1 MSFYQLSSIVLFVGS
16 LLFLQGSQ
24 EIETPNI
31 IVVFTDDQGYADVG
45 AYGMAEDI
53 RTPHIDQLAADGV
66 RMNAG
71 YVTAP
76 QCTPS
81 RAGII
86 SGRYQQRFGLDGN
99 ADGPMDIDEITIAER
114 LGAVGYT
121 TGMVGK
127 WHLEP
132 NPTSKA
138 WLDKHFPQIYK
149 MYPKKIPM
157 GIKRPYTPME
167 QGFDDVFWG
176 NMNGFTT
183 DYTLNGDTLPKVKHL
198 QDRRFRVDVQTEA
211 ALTFIDLHQD
221 DPFFLYLSYF
231 APHVPLGA
239 NEKYLSRFS
248 EDMPVR
254 RRYALAMMSAM
265 DDGVGQIRAKL
276 DSLGLTKNTL
286 IFFISDNGAPLDL
299 SKQDKPDIDKASPT
313 WNGSINDP
321 WIGEKG
327 MLTEAG
333 IRIPYI
339 MCWPETL
346 PKGKVYKKAVSS
358 LDVASTAI
366 ALAGAEPDEFL
377 DGVNL
382 MPYVQEND
390 DNEAEPHDYL
400 YWRFGNQAAV
410 RHKNWKYLY
419 LSDGTEYLFD
429 VEGPDHEKRNLIT
442 NYPKLANELR
452 EALSNWADDLETPG
466 LPQGPISWEEQRWY
480 DYFMKKEI
488 KGRE

>member
-1 MSFYQLSSIVLFVGS
+1 MPLLCFFVACKDI
-16 LLFLQGSQ
+16 QN
-24 EIETPNI
+24 PNI
-31 IVVFTDDQGYADVG
+31 IVIFTDDQGYADVG
-45 AYGMAEDI
+45 AYGMTDDI

-66 RMNAG
+66 RMTAG

-81 RAGII
+81 RAGMV

-99 ADGPMDIDEITIAER
+99 KDGPMDIGEITIAER
-114 LGAVGYT
+114 LDAVGYA

-132 NPTSKA
+132 NPTSEA
-138 WLDKHFPQIYK
+138 WLNKNFPEINQMAK
-149 MYPKKIPM
+149 RRVPM
-157 GIKRPYTPME
+157 KVKRAFAPME

-176 NMNGFTT
+176 NMNGFTA
-183 DYTLNGDTLPKVKHL
+183 DYTLNGDTLPGVKNV
-198 QDRRFRVDVQTEA
+198 QDKRFRVDVQTEA
-211 ALTFIDLHQD
+211 ALTFIDLHQE

-276 DSLGLTKNTL
+276 DSLGLTKKTL

-299 SKQDKPDIDKASPT
+299 SKQDKPDIHKASPT
-313 WNGSINDP
+313 WDGSINDP

-339 MCWPETL
+339 MCWPGTL
-346 PKGKVYKKAVSS
+346 PKGKVYEKAVSS
-358 LDVASTAI
+358 LDVAATAV
-366 ALAGAEPDEFL
+366 ALSDGEPDEFL

-382 MPYVQEND
+382 MPFLRKNND
-390 DNEAEPHDYL
+390 AEPHDYL
-400 YWRFGNQAAV
+400 YWRFGNQAAI
-410 RHKNWKYLY
+410 RHENWKYLY

-429 VEGPDHEKRNLIT
+429 VESPDHETRNLIT
-442 NYPKLANELR
+442 EQPELANELR
-452 EALSNWADDLETPG
+452 TALADWSDELERPG
-466 LPQGPISWEEQRWY
+466 LPQGPIEGQERRWY